1 MHTLCV
7 ADQLAGRALWEYRPV
22 LHCSTLWVVYEKV
35 DWSHGRE
42 HVEAKG
48 LTTEQADEALDDP
61 ERVVIDPDP
70 KSRMGESVRI
80 IGYSYTAQAVLTV
93 VVVNHD
99 GELYG
104 GTAWKTDNK
113 QELRLYR
120 GEN

>member
-1 MHTLCV
+1 M
-7 ADQLAGRALWEYRPV
+7 
-22 LHCSTLWVVYEKV
+22 YEKV